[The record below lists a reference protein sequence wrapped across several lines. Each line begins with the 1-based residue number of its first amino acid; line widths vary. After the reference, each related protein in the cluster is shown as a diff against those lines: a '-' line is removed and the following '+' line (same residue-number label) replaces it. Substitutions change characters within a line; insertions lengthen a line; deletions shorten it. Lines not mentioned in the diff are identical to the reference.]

1 MNYIFIRIH
10 IWCEFS
16 PEKFCLTKKD
26 DSNFHK
32 NYLNKEVTLVRKDM
46 DVTDHKRLSNITFSI
61 SQSQYLHL
69 YIYIFTEET
78 IQSVSDFNH
87 RK

>member
-1 MNYIFIRIH
+1 MF
-10 IWCEFS
+10 
-16 PEKFCLTKKD
+16 LTKKD
-26 DSNFHK
+26 NSNFHK
-32 NYLNKEVTLVRKDM
+32 NYLNKEISRVRKDM
-46 DVTDHKRLSNITFSI
+46 DVTDYKKLSNTISSI

-78 IQSVSDFNH
+78 IQSVSDINH

>member
-1 MNYIFIRIH
+1 M
-10 IWCEFS
+10 
-16 PEKFCLTKKD
+16 
-26 DSNFHK
+26 
-32 NYLNKEVTLVRKDM
+32 NYLNKEISRVRKDM

-61 SQSQYLHL
+61 SQSHYLHL

>member
-1 MNYIFIRIH
+1 
-10 IWCEFS
+10 
-16 PEKFCLTKKD
+16 
-26 DSNFHK
+26 
-32 NYLNKEVTLVRKDM
+32 M
-46 DVTDHKRLSNITFSI
+46 DVTDHKKLSNTTFSI
-61 SQSQYLHL
+61 SQSQYLHV

>member
-1 MNYIFIRIH
+1 MF
-10 IWCEFS
+10 
-16 PEKFCLTKKD
+16 LTKKD
-26 DSNFHK
+26 NSNFHK
-32 NYLNKEVTLVRKDM
+32 NYLNKEISRVRKDM
-46 DVTDHKRLSNITFSI
+46 DVTDYKKLSNTIFSI